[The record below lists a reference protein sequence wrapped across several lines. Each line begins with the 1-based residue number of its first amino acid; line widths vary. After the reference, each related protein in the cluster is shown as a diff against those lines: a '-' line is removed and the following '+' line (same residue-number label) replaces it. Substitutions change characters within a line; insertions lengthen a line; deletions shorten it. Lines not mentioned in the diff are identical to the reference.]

1 MRSNLR
7 LAMLAAAGAFCCAAC
22 ARDIWAQVTV
32 KSPDGKLVLTFS
44 LKSLPAPYAAGVR
57 PYYQVSFEGRALL
70 ADSPLGL
77 VFDGAAP
84 LDHDL
89 TVTGIT
95 PESHD
100 ASWEDPI
107 NDNRTVR
114 DHYNQLTVHLQERG
128 VPAPALKR
136 SEGSARR
143 RLDIVFRAYDSG
155 VAFRYVLLGQAP
167 SPYHEPVDPPVRKF
181 TLSSEDTG
189 FYFARPAAAFALNLG
204 TFTTPYEDE
213 FRQVAL

>member
-7 LAMLAAAGAFCCAAC
+7 LATLAAAGAFCCAAC

-32 KSPDGKLVLTFS
+32 KSPDGRLILTFS
-44 LKSLPAPYAAGVR
+44 LKSLPAPYAPGVR

-77 VFDGAAP
+77 RFDGAAP
-84 LDHDL
+84 LDRDL
-89 TVTGIT
+89 AVTGVT
-95 PESHD
+95 PESRD

-114 DHYNQLTVHLQERG
+114 DHYNQLTVHLEERG
-128 VPAPALKR
+128 AQI
-136 SEGSARR
+136 SARR
-143 RLDIVFRAYDSG
+143 RLDIIFRAYDSG

-167 SPYHEPVDPPVRKF
+167 SPYHEPVDPPRRNF

-189 FYFARPAAAFALNLG
+189 F
-204 TFTTPYEDE
+204 
-213 FRQVAL
+213 